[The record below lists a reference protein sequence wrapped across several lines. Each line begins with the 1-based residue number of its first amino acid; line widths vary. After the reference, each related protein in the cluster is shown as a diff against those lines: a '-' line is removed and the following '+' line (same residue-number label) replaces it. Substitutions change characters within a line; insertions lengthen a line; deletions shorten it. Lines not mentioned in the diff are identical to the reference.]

1 MSRMEDALPF
11 FKAFEVWIYLVLGLA
26 AVYFVYRFILAW
38 QDLRDAAF
46 GLERESAQAK
56 VNQAASL
63 LVLLLAMAVGEFVLV
78 TFIAPAMPG
87 AVPLPTPTVDLL
99 ATPTTTLPGPT
110 PGETQ
115 PGALATAAVT
125 PTTGVQGSGCVPDQ
139 IVIAAPQDGAEING
153 VVEIRGTA
161 NIPNFGFYK
170 LEMKTVEATDWLTI
184 LAGNEVRVDTT
195 LGFWN
200 TSLLVPGVQQ
210 LSLVV
215 TDNQGQTQP
224 PCIIQVRVSNP
235 SITVQP

>member
-1 MSRMEDALPF
+1 MEDALPF
-11 FKAFEVWIYLVLGLA
+11 FKAFEVWIYLGLGLVA
-26 AVYFVYRFILAW
+26 LYFIYRFILAW

-63 LVLLLAMAVGEFVLV
+63 LVLLLALAVGEFVLV

-87 AVPLPTPTVDLL
+87 AVSLPTPTVDLL

-110 PGETQ
+110 PGGTLTGVPVQE
-115 PGALATAAVT
+115 AIT
-125 PTTGVQGSGCVPDQ
+125 PTPGVQGSGCVPDQ
-139 IVIAAPQDGAEING
+139 IEISSPPDGAETNDVI
-153 VVEIRGTA
+153 EIRGTA

-170 LEMKTVEATDWLTI
+170 LEMKTLEATDWLTI
-184 LAGNEVRVDTT
+184 LAGNEVRIDST

-200 TSLLVPGVQQ
+200 TSLLVPGVYQ

-215 TDNQGQTQP
+215 TDNQGQTLP
-224 PCIIQVRVSNP
+224 ACVIQVNVVNP
-235 SITVQP
+235 LNTPQP

>member
-1 MSRMEDALPF
+1 MEDALPF

-26 AVYFVYRFILAW
+26 AGYFIYRFILAW

-63 LVLLLAMAVGEFVLV
+63 LVLLLSMAVAEFVLV

-87 AVPLPTPTVDLL
+87 AAPLPTPTVDLL
-99 ATPTTTLPGPT
+99 ATPTTTLVATTLVGATLET
-110 PGETQ
+110 PQAST
-115 PGALATAAVT
+115 PAAVT
-125 PTTGVQGSGCVPDQ
+125 PTPVVQGSGCAPDQ
-139 IVIAAPQDGAEING
+139 IVLASPQDGAEISG

-184 LAGNEVRVDTT
+184 LAGNEVRIDST

-200 TSLLVPGVQQ
+200 TSLLVPGVHQ

-224 PCIIQVRVSNP
+224 PCVIQVRVSSPAATN
-235 SITVQP
+235 QP